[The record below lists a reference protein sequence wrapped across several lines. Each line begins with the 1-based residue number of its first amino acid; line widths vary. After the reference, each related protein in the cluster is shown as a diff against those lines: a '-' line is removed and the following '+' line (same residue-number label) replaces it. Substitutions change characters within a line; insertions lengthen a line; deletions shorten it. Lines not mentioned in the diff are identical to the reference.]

1 MVQERYLTKRTEVF
15 DLRHPSESGHY
26 GNRELLDA
34 KKMAVPEFSFRRISQ
49 LPMQPQLLLLE
60 GLLGEGPTDSRGMW
74 MLLLMLMDCGR

>member
-49 LPMQPQLLLLE
+49 LP
-60 GLLGEGPTDSRGMW
+60 PTTETYRYERGAIN
-74 MLLLMLMDCGR
+74 LHQGFGYFR

>member
-49 LPMQPQLLLLE
+49 LLPPRLTDTNEAQLICTRGLE
-60 GLLGEGPTDSRGMW
+60 IFASTIRVSPL
-74 MLLLMLMDCGR
+74 